1 MHTVEGQHVPG
12 YEITEQL
19 EEIIKNLK
27 EYKVQ
32 ILQTQVRNKIR
43 GKMQDD
49 SLITPSAL
57 MELYEK
63 QKYEAK
69 KLDQRKKNLRQGT
82 ILRCW

>member
-1 MHTVEGQHVPG
+1 MHTVEGQHVPR

-32 ILQTQVRNKIR
+32 ILQNQVRNKIR
-43 GKMQDD
+43 GRMEDD

-57 MELYEK
+57 IELYEK
-63 QKYEAK
+63 QKYSLAK
-69 KLDQRKKNLRQGT
+69 
-82 ILRCW
+82 